1 MLKVII
7 VRTWEE
13 KRRDGEKVSLIL
25 ENAYIIMNKKLIE
38 IRRFAVSAEVSESNE
53 KYITGN

>member
-38 IRRFAVSAEVSESNE
+38 IRMFAVSAEVSESNE
-53 KYITGN
+53 KYITGH

>member
-13 KRRDGEKVSLIL
+13 MRRDGEKASLIL

-38 IRRFAVSAEVSESNE
+38 IRMFAVPTEVSESNE
-53 KYITGN
+53 KYIIGN

>member
-38 IRRFAVSAEVSESNE
+38 IRMFAVSAEVSESNE

>member
-25 ENAYIIMNKKLIE
+25 ENTYIIMNKKLIE
-38 IRRFAVSAEVSESNE
+38 IRMFAVSAEVSESNE